1 MAQPEKDMST
11 PDAQLSGA
19 DAAESASP
27 APSEDL
33 QPQVPPRSQYTTF
46 QRVLALL
53 GAIFVIIV
61 TLMYTYSIATGDLF
75 FR

>member
-27 APSEDL
+27 APSEEL
-33 QPQVPPRSQYTTF
+33 QPQVPPRPQYTTF
-46 QRVLALL
+46 SVSLPCWEPSL
-53 GAIFVIIV
+53 
-61 TLMYTYSIATGDLF
+61 
-75 FR
+75 